1 MNSPRPLL
9 ICLMVPT
16 ASGKTDLA
24 IELAGQRDCELVSV
38 DSALVYRG
46 LDIGS
51 AKADY
56 PHHLIDIRDPSD
68 VYSVA
73 DFVAD
78 ATRLA
83 ADITARGKIPL
94 LVGGTML
101 YFKAFLEGLAEMPA
115 ADAAIRAEIE
125 AQAAAHGWPHIHAQ
139 LTAVD
144 PESAARIHPNHSQR
158 LGRALEVYRASGITM
173 TEWHSQKRGSGLA
186 LKHVTKPGGSKI
198 GESGLGLKRFK
209 ARPDPLFVGPLD
221 CYRIVQLAICP
232 DDRAVLHQRI
242 ARRFEQIMAA
252 GFLEEVRQ
260 LRRRGDLHP
269 DLPAIRA
276 VGYRQLWQHLAGEC
290 SLEEAITKAVAATR
304 QLAKRQLTWLRKWPD
319 LGWIYTNSAGNLS
332 QQGLPDEL
340 MGYMGQKPVNLALN
354 YLDRPPL

>member
-1 MNSPRPLL
+1 MTSPKPLL
-9 ICLMVPT
+9 VCLLGPT

-51 AKADY
+51 AKPDY
-56 PHHLIDIRDPSD
+56 PHHLIDIRDPCE
-68 VYSVA
+68 VYSAA

-78 ATRLA
+78 ATRLV
-83 ADITARGKIPL
+83 ADITARGKTPL

-115 ADAAIRAEIE
+115 ADAVVRAEIE
-125 AQAAAHGWPHIHAQ
+125 AQAAAQGWPYIHAQ
-139 LTAVD
+139 LATVD

-173 TEWHSQKRGSGLA
+173 TEWHSRQKSN
-186 LKHVTKPGGSKI
+186 P
-198 GESGLGLKRFK
+198 E
-209 ARPDPLFVGPLD
+209 DPFD
-221 CYRIVQLAICP
+221 RYRIVQLAICP
-232 DDRAVLHQRI
+232 ADRAVLHQRI
-242 ARRFEQIMAA
+242 ARRFEQIMDA

-260 LRRRGDLHP
+260 LHRRGDLHM

-276 VGYRQLWQHLAGEC
+276 VGYRQLWQHLEGEC
-290 SLEEAITKAVAATR
+290 TLDEAVTKAVAATR

-319 LGWIYTNSAGNLS
+319 LGWIYTDSAGNLS
-332 QQGLPDEL
+332 EKGLSDEL
-340 MGYMGQKPVNLALN
+340 VGYRGQKSVQVALN
-354 YLDRPPL
+354 YLDQPPL